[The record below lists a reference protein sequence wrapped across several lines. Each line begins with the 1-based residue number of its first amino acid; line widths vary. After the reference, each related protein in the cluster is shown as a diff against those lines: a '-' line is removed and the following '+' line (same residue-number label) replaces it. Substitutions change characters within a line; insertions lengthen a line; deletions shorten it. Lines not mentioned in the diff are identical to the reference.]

1 MTRARHIIPRQTA
14 QRVERL
20 RNLINALIA
29 GDLVRDEIGDILQVG
44 PSGVRKYLA
53 DLGDKVEISGY
64 IDGTATF
71 IGFPLYR
78 LAISA
83 DEARAYLATL
93 EASALPR
100 AVAQPVSARSIAA
113 RDPSRH
119 FHILEDD
126 TPFSIRISRSP
137 VMRDVLVAALF
148 GAGRHEV
155 HA

>member
-1 MTRARHIIPRQTA
+1 MTRSRHIVPRQTV

-29 GDLVRDEIGDILQVG
+29 GDLVRDEIGEILQVG

-53 DLGDKVEISGY
+53 DLSDKVEISGY
-64 IDGTATF
+64 VDGTPTF
-71 IGFPLYR
+71 IGFPRYR
-78 LAISA
+78 LAITA
-83 DEARAYLATL
+83 EEAQAYLASL
-93 EASALPR
+93 DANAVPR
-100 AVAQPVSARSIAA
+100 AVVEPMSAKRIAA

-126 TPFSIRISRSP
+126 APFSIRISRSP
-137 VMRDVLVAALF
+137 VMRDVLVTAFF

-155 HA
+155 RA